1 MLVADKKKRTSTSG
15 SRSKSKKAKFPK
27 NDTTVEL
34 KAKPFQI
41 FHNHDI
47 CAKVKT

>member
-1 MLVADKKKRTSTSG
+1 MLENKKRMSTSG
-15 SRSKSKKAKFPK
+15 SRSKSKKAKQPK
-27 NDTTVEL
+27 QDLTVQL
-34 KAKPFQI
+34 KQKPLHI